1 MLCLCH
7 YRSALE
13 RFWFESDLGREKKN
27 RWGRRFVT
35 MVTRWSHSTS
45 NFYAPIGQNLTG
57 EFRRKIYTASW
68 NLFTLVAEAVS
79 GLCQFVMLW
88 TVFYHWVYKIKYSCC
103 QVSSVIHGW
112 FVYWVFGWKIRRMSK
127 SEIRFRMVYRFL
139 FLPCLMSK
147 SVEKS

>member
-1 MLCLCH
+1 MSKDTAFNGERAPRHTFLC
-7 YRSALE
+7 
-13 RFWFESDLGREKKN
+13 SDLQCLPPGDPKILCSKHDYPIT
-27 RWGRRFVT
+27 GKSF
-35 MVTRWSHSTS
+35 
-45 NFYAPIGQNLTG
+45 IGQNLTG

-88 TVFYHWVYKIKYSCC
+88 TVFHHWVYKMKYSCC

-112 FVYWVFGWKIRRMSK
+112 FAYWVFGWKIRRLSK

-139 FLPCLMSK
+139 FLPCVMSK